1 MKKDGIL
8 RIQAKDL
15 KKKKV
20 ISKKIV
26 KHFND
31 KGIIVIENILS
42 KPKCNFYINLLEK
55 VYKKLNNRN
64 SLNSKE
70 NPPPQ
75 SVSKYVLELT
85 RLSQKA

>member
-26 KHFND
+26 KH
-31 KGIIVIENILS
+31 
-42 KPKCNFYINLLEK
+42 LET
-55 VYKKLNNRN
+55 YLNKNET
-64 SLNSKE
+64 L
-70 NPPPQ
+70 
-75 SVSKYVLELT
+75 
-85 RLSQKA
+85 